1 MPQLF
6 ERVCR
11 VTVGA
16 QLGALR
22 VGLRVE
28 KHRIAFRVEKTLK
41 PEPNKCELSIWNLSR
56 EQRAQIEELSV
67 TNKRSTA
74 PDKGV
79 PVLIEAGYKSTDASQ
94 IFLGDLRTAS
104 SKRVGADWVT
114 TIESG
119 DGEVAKNNPVAVSY
133 GPQTS
138 PDIALRAIARAL
150 GVGDGNVAA
159 TAIKLRQSGAGTLF
173 PRRGVMT
180 GSAYEHMTHFARSAG
195 LEWSIQD
202 GAIQFVDLNKTLA
215 GFAVKLSKSSGLI
228 DSPQVDHKGVLTCKM
243 LIQPNVKPGS
253 LLVLD
258 SATARGNYRIERATW
273 EGDTYDI
280 AWYITVEAKRY

>member
-6 ERVCR
+6 DRVCR

-16 QLGALR
+16 QVGAIR
-22 VGLRVE
+22 AGLRVE
-28 KHRIAFRVEKTLK
+28 KHRVAFRVEKTLK
-41 PEPNKCELSIWNLSR
+41 PEPNKCELSIYNLSR

-67 TNKRSTA
+67 KPDTA
-74 PDKGV
+74 AKETGV

-94 IFLGDLRTAS
+94 IFLGDLRTVS

-119 DGEVAKNNPVAVSY
+119 DGELAKHNPVAVSY

-138 PDIALRAIARAL
+138 PDIALRAIAKAL
-150 GVGDGNVAA
+150 GVGEGNVAE
-159 TAIKLRQSGAGTLF
+159 TAIKLRQSGVGTLF
-173 PRRGVMT
+173 PRRGVLT
-180 GSAYEHMTHFARSAG
+180 GSAYDHMTHFARSAG

-215 GFAVKLSKSSGLI
+215 GTVLKLSKTSGLI
-228 DSPQVDHKGVLTCKM
+228 DSPQVDHKGLLTCKM